1 MSKLCCLWILVQLQC
16 ECKHG
21 CWHGFGVNEVL
32 KWLHGKD
39 GCWHDFGANEV
50 LTWLQCKWWCYFI
63 VNVSTNIAFWQR
75 WMLAWLQYKDECWRG
90 FMVKTFNVATLQ
102 RLLRWLHWKDKCWCS
117 LIAKT
122 KANTTS
128 MSSTSNSIIVSGI
141 PMITLL
147 PRWLPL

>member
-1 MSKLCCLWILVQLQC
+1 MLPLNIGATSMRVQTWMLAWLRC
-16 ECKHG
+16 E
-21 CWHGFGVNEVL
+21 WSAEV
-32 KWLHGKD
+32 
-39 GCWHDFGANEV
+39 A
-50 LTWLQCKWWCYFI
+50 
-63 VNVSTNIAFWQR
+63 SRQR
-75 WMLAWLQYKDECWRG
+75 WMLARLWCKWSVDMASVQMMVLLHSRCKYKYCFLAKMNVGMASIQGRMLAG
-90 FMVKTFNVATLQ
+90 FMVKTLNVATLQ
-102 RLLRWLHWKDKCWCS
+102 RLLRWLHWEDKCWCS